1 MFISD
6 ELVDIL
12 FQFDLVSIKFFNIFP
27 LIIHSLSIFEEI
39 NQITTGYM
47 SVNQRLTQP
56 FMHFL
61 QQKEELEVV
70 VNIIDIDRQE
80 LIDKFVKQ
88 QLGNKSRSNSS
99 SLMAT
104 TTKYFDQSSPMAL
117 ETALGVV
124 GKLQSVFKDW
134 TVEENLDVLGK

>member
-1 MFISD
+1 MIP
-6 ELVDIL
+6 V
-12 FQFDLVSIKFFNIFP
+12 FQVYFFSIKFPKISP
-27 LIIHSLSIFEEI
+27 LVIHPILIFEEI

-88 QLGNKSRSNSS
+88 QLGNKNRSDSS

-104 TTKYFDQSSPMAL
+104 TTKYFDQSTPMTL
-117 ETALGVV
+117 ETALSIM
-124 GKLQSVFKDW
+124 GKLQVGREII
-134 TVEENLDVLGK
+134 VETNNKYVRLLFYSL